1 MILEP
6 DLVAHD
12 AGDRERPVLVWRFPT
27 AVASISTAILGG
39 GVGPRSWIVNV
50 EVPRSYDRVDV
61 ADHLAQVATAA
72 GCAGVGV
79 GLVTAASVGA
89 FTAGHDGDVE
99 AVATVGL
106 AQPTWAAGPDDS
118 WSPWRPGTVNIVAWV
133 PVALTGA
140 ALVNAVATAT
150 EAKTQAL
157 VEAGVPGTGTASDA
171 VCVCCPTIAEAGEL
185 FAGPRSPW
193 GARLARAVHAAVR
206 PGIT

>member
-1 MILEP
+1 VILEP
-6 DLVAHD
+6 DLVEHD
-12 AGDRERPVLVWRFPT
+12 AGDRTRPVLVWRFPT

-61 ADHLAQVATAA
+61 ADHLAQVAAEA
-72 GCAGVGV
+72 GCAGAGV
-79 GLVTAASVGA
+79 GLVTAASVSG
-89 FTAGHDGDVE
+89 FTIGYDGEVE
-99 AVATVGL
+99 VVATVGL

-118 WSPWRPGTVNIVAWV
+118 WSPWRPGTVNIVAWI

-140 ALVNAVATAT
+140 ALVNAVVTVT

-171 VCVCCPTIAEAGEL
+171 VCVCCPAVAEAGEL
-185 FAGPRSPW
+185 FAGPRSRW
-193 GARLARAVHAAVR
+193 GARLARATHAAVSK
-206 PGIT
+206 GIS